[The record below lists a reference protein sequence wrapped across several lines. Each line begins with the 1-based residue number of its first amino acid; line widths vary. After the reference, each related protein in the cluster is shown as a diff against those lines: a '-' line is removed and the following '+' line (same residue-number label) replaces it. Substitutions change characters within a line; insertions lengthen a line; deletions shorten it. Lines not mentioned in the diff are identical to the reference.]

1 MKCCCSNCSDR
12 QPLLEAL
19 PACGSG
25 ECVSLL
31 SELVRSRELEEEQAQ
46 ALLTAIGLT
55 PHPSPLHIDSI
66 NVGTSS

>member
-1 MKCCCSNCSDR
+1 MLVEFCNR
-12 QPLLEAL
+12 QPLLDAL

-31 SELVRSRELEEEQAQ
+31 SELMRSSELEGEQAQ

-55 PHPSPLHIDSI
+55 PHPQPLHIDSI
-66 NVGTSS
+66 NVSTSP